1 MIYYHFNLKP
11 RMKHKKQKKPLSDE
25 ILSSAA
31 VQFHGREFLK
41 VIFNRKKDA
50 ERWFCNDDSLP
61 ENLNTANGHGYK
73 SLSSFYK
80 ALTYRKHMCSENSQ
94 WWRERNMQVGWKD

>member
-1 MIYYHFNLKP
+1 M
-11 RMKHKKQKKPLSDE
+11 KQKKPLSDE

-50 ERWFCNDDSLP
+50 ERWFCVDDTLP
-61 ENLNTANGHGYK
+61 EKLCTAQGHGYK

-80 ALTYRKHMCSENSQ
+80 ALTYRNHVWNENSERL
-94 WWRERNMQVGWKD
+94 RERNMPVDLKD